1 MTSDNIDQSARGVT
15 VGAPV
20 VTRDGDRLGTVKEL
34 HGPYFKVDA
43 PNRPDFWLQLTW
55 ADRDADGNVRL
66 EFTHDE
72 LHAYEVQ
79 DIDSDIKGDGVNR
92 TDASLLGES
101 GTSTDV
107 TTAP

>member
-1 MTSDNIDQSARGVT
+1 MTNDTGNQSADGIN

-20 VTRDGDRLGTVKEL
+20 FTRDGERLGDIKEL
-34 HGPYFKVDA
+34 RGPYFKVAA
-43 PNRPDFWLQLTW
+43 PMRPDYWLQLTFAAPDAKGQVVMQW
-55 ADRDADGNVRL
+55 AK
-66 EFTHDE
+66 DE
-72 LHAYEVQ
+72 LHTYQVQ
-79 DIDSDIKGDGVNR
+79 DIDSDLEGDAVNR